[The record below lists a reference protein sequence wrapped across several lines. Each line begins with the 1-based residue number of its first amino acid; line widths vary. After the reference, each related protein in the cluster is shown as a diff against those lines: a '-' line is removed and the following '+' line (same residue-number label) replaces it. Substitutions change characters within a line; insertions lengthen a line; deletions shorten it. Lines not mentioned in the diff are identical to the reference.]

1 MELIRGL
8 HNLAPRHRGCV
19 VSIGN
24 FDGLHRGHQALIE
37 RLRELSRQHGLP
49 SAVMIFEPTPREF
62 FAPDSAPPRIAGFRG
77 KLRLLL
83 RSGVDRVLLLRFDR
97 RLANLPAEEFVRR
110 ILVQA
115 LGVKAVVVGDDFR
128 FGHKR
133 GGDVALLQRL
143 GGEGGYSVEALG
155 SVTVEGER
163 CSSTAVREALA
174 RPDLARAEL
183 LLGRHYRALGRVRRG
198 LQLGRKLGMPTANL
212 MLRRGTALAH
222 GVYAV
227 KAYWPQR
234 PEGAPGVASVGVRPT
249 LGLTACLLET
259 HVFGE
264 PVSLY
269 GEELEIEFW
278 QYLRPQRKF
287 DALDALAAQMQ
298 ADAQQARAFFDGMA
312 ADGRAGDPAG
322 NPATKL
328 LVPDGL

>member
-8 HNLAPRHRGCV
+8 QNLAPRHRGCV

-24 FDGLHRGHQALIE
+24 FDGLHRGHQALIA

-49 SAVMIFEPTPREF
+49 AVVMIFEPTPREF
-62 FAPDSAPPRIAGFRG
+62 FSPDTAPPRIAGFRG

-97 RLANLPAEEFVRR
+97 RLAGLPAEDFVHR
-110 ILVQA
+110 ILIQG
-115 LGVKAVVVGDDFR
+115 LGAKAVVVGDDFR

-133 GGDVALLQRL
+133 AGDVALLRRMS
-143 GGEGGYSVEALG
+143 GEGGFSVEGLG
-155 SVTVEGER
+155 SVTVEGGR

-183 LLGRHYRALGRVRRG
+183 LLGRRYRAVGRVRRG

-227 KAYWPQR
+227 RAYWPGR
-234 PEGAPGVASVGVRPT
+234 PQGAPGVASVGVRPT
-249 LGLTACLLET
+249 LGMTACLLET

-264 PVSLY
+264 PVALY
-269 GEELEIEFW
+269 GVELEIEFW
-278 QYLRPQRKF
+278 RYLRPQLKF
-287 DALDALAAQMQ
+287 DSLEALAAQMQ
-298 ADAQQARAFFDGMA
+298 ADARQAREFFDNTA
-312 ADGRAGDPAG
+312 VHADGI
-322 NPATKL
+322 
-328 LVPDGL
+328 